1 MFVREWM
8 STPVIAISSGTSVI
22 AALRV
27 MELNGVRRLPVLSG
41 DALAGIVTR
50 EDLHAL
56 LGHGEGMA
64 REVEAPVEGAMRSP
78 VVTAMPDD
86 TLERAAEQMLEREI
100 SGLPVVESGRLV
112 GMLTESDVFRA
123 FTKVLGLKESGAR
136 VVLTIPDG
144 TDLAEEIRRRASGLA
159 IRSLAATPRLGGGW
173 DVVMRLR
180 GRVPVPSVDAGVR
193 SRLAREAGSP

>member
-1 MFVREWM
+1 MFVRDWM

-22 AALRV
+22 GALRV
-27 MELNGVRRLPVLSG
+27 MEMNRVRRLPVVSG

-64 REVEAPVEGAMRSP
+64 REVEAPVEVAMRTP
-78 VVTAMPDD
+78 VLTASPDD
-86 TLERAAEQMLEREI
+86 TLEYAAEQMLEKEI
-100 SGLPVVESGRLV
+100 SGLPVVDNGRLV

-123 FTKVLGLKESGAR
+123 FTRLLGLREAGAR
-136 VVLTIPDG
+136 VVLSVPAG
-144 TDLAEEIRRRASGLA
+144 ADLAEEIRRRTSGLA
-159 IRSLAATPRLGGGW
+159 IRSLAATPRAGGGGW

-180 GRVPVPSVDAGVR
+180 GRSPVP
-193 SRLAREAGSP
+193 AR

>member
-8 STPVIAISSGTSVI
+8 STPVLAISSGTSVI

-27 MELNGVRRLPVLSG
+27 MEMNGVRRLPVLSG

-50 EDLHAL
+50 ADLHAL

-78 VVTAMPDD
+78 VMTVTPDD
-86 TLERAAEQMLEREI
+86 TLERAAEQMLEREV
-100 SGLPVVESGRLV
+100 SGLPVLENGRLV

-123 FTKVLGLKESGAR
+123 FTKLLGLKEAGAR
-136 VVLTIPDG
+136 VVLSVPAG
-144 TDLAEEIRRRASGLA
+144 ADLVEELRRRATGLA
-159 IRSLAATPRLGGGW
+159 IRSLAATPRSGGGW
-173 DVVMRLR
+173 DIVMRLR
-180 GRVPVPSVDAGVR
+180 GRSPVPVP
-193 SRLAREAGSP
+193 